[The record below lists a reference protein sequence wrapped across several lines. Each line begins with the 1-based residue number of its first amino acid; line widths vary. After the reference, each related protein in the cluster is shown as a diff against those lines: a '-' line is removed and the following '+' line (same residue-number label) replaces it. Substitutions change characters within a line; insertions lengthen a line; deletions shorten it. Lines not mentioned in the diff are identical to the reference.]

1 MYLPRFHREFRSHLI
16 LLKQSSP
23 LSCLVGFSFLVWLF
37 FFFPFLHSCR
47 IFEGKKIYQKLL
59 LQKEYVRHRCP
70 LGKDLFNQ
78 SSKLRE
84 LSRNAT
90 GKWLSGVTMTRIL
103 VFATTPGWHS
113 TVALKQSENT
123 EKEQLKAAEITSA
136 FV

>member
-1 MYLPRFHREFRSHLI
+1 MEFLR
-16 LLKQSSP
+16 
-23 LSCLVGFSFLVWLF
+23 G
-37 FFFPFLHSCR
+37 
-47 IFEGKKIYQKLL
+47 KIYQKLL
-59 LQKEYVRHRCP
+59 LQKKCVRHRCP

-78 SSKLRE
+78 TSKLRE

-90 GKWLSGVTMTRIL
+90 GKCLSGVTMTRIL
-103 VFATTPGWHS
+103 LFATTPEWHS